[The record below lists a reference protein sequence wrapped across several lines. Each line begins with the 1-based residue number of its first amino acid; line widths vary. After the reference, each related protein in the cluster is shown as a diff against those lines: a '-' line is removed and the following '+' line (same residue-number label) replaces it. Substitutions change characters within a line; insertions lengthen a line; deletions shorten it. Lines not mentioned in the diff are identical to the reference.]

1 MSKKRT
7 SYSSE
12 FKVKLVLEVL
22 KNEKPLAQIA
32 SEHNILSKNLQN
44 WKKQFLDN
52 AEIAMEPSKVVKEY
66 KEQIKDLEIK
76 VDKYAK
82 TVGKLTVERDWAVEK
97 LKSLDLSTKRA
108 ILRIQAQDSTKEV
121 SPTFSRQHQ
130 LLGISRSYNYYT
142 PVINKTKESIKQRI
156 LEIAEDEFMAI
167 YGEKKVYR
175 QLLEE
180 GYRVSLN
187 TVSKYRRE
195 LGIKAILAVKP
206 ISVTVADESHPK
218 YPYVLKD
225 IEIDRANKV
234 WSTDITY
241 IKINGGIVYLAA
253 IIDWYSKAVLSW
265 RISNTMD
272 TDFVMDVLNEALSK
286 YPKPEVFNTDQGSQY
301 TSYIHTQTLKDN
313 GIEISMDGKGR
324 ATDNIAIER
333 FWRSAKCERIYLNEY
348 NTINELKQDV
358 KSYIDFYNYYRFHQT
373 LNYKR
378 PMEVYDESR
387 YKRVVCDTSNI
398 LNNSGTMLQK
408 AS

>member
-52 AEIAMEPSKVVKEY
+52 AEIAMEPSKAVKEY
-66 KEQIKDLEIK
+66 KEQIKDLETK

-142 PVINKTKESIKQRI
+142 PVINKTKESIKHRI

-167 YGEKKVYR
+167 YGEEKVYR

-206 ISVTVADESHPK
+206 ISATVVDESHPK

-348 NTINELKQDV
+348 NTINELKQDI